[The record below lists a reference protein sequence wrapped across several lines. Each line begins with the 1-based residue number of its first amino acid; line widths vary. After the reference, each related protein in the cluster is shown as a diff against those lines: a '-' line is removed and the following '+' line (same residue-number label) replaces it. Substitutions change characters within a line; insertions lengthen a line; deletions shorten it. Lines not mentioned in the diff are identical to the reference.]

1 MVVRFETIINLPFYV
16 DIVHP
21 NRALP
26 NIGLTEHEFV
36 FEMDLVLP
44 PKHAEYSLSEKQYNN
59 SYRAFLRNLT
69 ITNVDDR
76 NPFYSMTYK
85 EGEKE
90 TVLINK
96 II

>member
-26 NIGLTEHEFV
+26 NIGLSEHEFV

-44 PKHAEYSLSEKQYNN
+44 PKHAEYSLSEK
-59 SYRAFLRNLT
+59 
-69 ITNVDDR
+69 
-76 NPFYSMTYK
+76 
-85 EGEKE
+85 
-90 TVLINK
+90 
-96 II
+96 